1 MEELDTNFL
10 AFALIVLVMQPVILI
25 SALIYLVASREK

>member
-10 AFALIVLVMQPVILI
+10 AFALIVLAMQPVILI
-25 SALIYLVASREK
+25 SVLIYLINREN